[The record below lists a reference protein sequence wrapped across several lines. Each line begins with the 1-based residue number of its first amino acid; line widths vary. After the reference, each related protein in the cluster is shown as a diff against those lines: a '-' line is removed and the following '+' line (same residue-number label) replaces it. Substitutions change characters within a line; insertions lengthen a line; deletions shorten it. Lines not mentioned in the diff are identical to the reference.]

1 MTTLQGFRQTISRC
15 IDVRRKRRRLRRE
28 LAQLAAMGSL
38 DAVLADVGLVRSQVE
53 ALIAG
58 SDGSGELLDRMIAR
72 LGVDAAQLPLDC
84 LRDMTWTCT
93 TCPNKRQ
100 CREWLFSIEETE
112 CRAFCPNAAQLDQA
126 LLKQHPVHA

>member
-1 MTTLQGFRQTISRC
+1 MTTLQDIRRTISHR
-15 IDVRRKRRRLRRE
+15 IDVGRKRRRLKRE

-38 DAVLADVGLVRSQVE
+38 DAILADVGLARSQVE
-53 ALIAG
+53 SLIAG
-58 SDGSGELLDRMIAR
+58 CDGSGELLDQMVAR
-72 LGVDAAQLPLDC
+72 LGIDVAQLPFDC

-112 CRAFCPNAAQLDQA
+112 GRAFCPNAAQLDDA
-126 LLKQHPVHA
+126 LLKQRPVHA

>member
-1 MTTLQGFRQTISRC
+1 MPTLQDIRRTISHR
-15 IDVRRKRRRLRRE
+15 IDVGRKRRQLKRE
-28 LAQLAAMGSL
+28 LEQLAAMGSL

-53 ALIAG
+53 SLIAG
-58 SDGSGELLDRMIAR
+58 CDGSGELLERMIAR

-100 CREWLFSIEETE
+100 CREWLFSVEETQ
-112 CRAFCPNAAQLDQA
+112 CRAFCPNAAQLDHA
-126 LLKQHPVHA
+126 LSKQRPVHA